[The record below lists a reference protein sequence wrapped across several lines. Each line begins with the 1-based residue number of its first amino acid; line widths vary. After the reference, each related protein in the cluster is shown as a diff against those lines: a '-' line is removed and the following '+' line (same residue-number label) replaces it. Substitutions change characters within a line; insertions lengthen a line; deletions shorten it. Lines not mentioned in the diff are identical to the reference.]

1 MPNRNPDRPLLGRL
15 IAALVRASG
24 RLPLPALHAIA
35 ITLGHLI
42 WPLRDPNRRIIEAN
56 LAICYPD
63 LTSRERQRL
72 GRRSMVET
80 AKTALEAGRLW
91 FGPAAVTARLW
102 RETVGAEHLEAAQA
116 QGRGVILAI
125 PHLGCWEF
133 LGLALSRQQSMTS
146 LYRPPRMTTLE
157 QLVRDGRERFGARLV
172 PVGSRGIRAV
182 LTRLRDG
189 ELVAILPDQA
199 PAKQNGVIAPF
210 YGQPAWTMTLL
221 GRVAASS
228 GAPVV
233 FTWAERLPRGR
244 GFRVHFEPAPEG
256 IADPDPEVATRAL
269 NQGVEA
275 CVRQRPDQYQWC
287 YRRFGHIRGWKPYQK
302 GGARRAPPGM
312 DSGLRG

>member
-1 MPNRNPDRPLLGRL
+1 MPPENPDHPLLGRF
-15 IAALVRASG
+15 IASIIRGSG
-24 RLPLPALHAIA
+24 RLPLPILHALGSL
-35 ITLGHLI
+35 LGHLI

-56 LAICYPD
+56 LGICYPD
-63 LTSRERQRL
+63 RSPRERRRL
-72 GRRSMVET
+72 GRRSMIET

-91 FGPAAVTARLW
+91 YGPARVTERLW
-102 RETVGAEHLEAAQA
+102 RETVGAEHLEAAQS

-133 LGLALSRQQSMTS
+133 LGLALSRQQPMTS
-146 LYRPPRMTTLE
+146 LYRPPRMTNLE
-157 QLVRDGRERFGARLV
+157 GLVRAGRERFGARLV

-182 LTRLRDG
+182 LTRLRAG

-199 PAKQNGVIAPF
+199 PAKENGVIAPF
-210 YGQPAWTMTLL
+210 CGKPAWTMTLL
-221 GRVAASS
+221 GRLATSS

-256 IADPDPEVATRAL
+256 IADADPEVATRVL
-269 NQGVEA
+269 NEGVEA

-287 YRRFGHIRGWKPYQK
+287 YRRFAHIEGWKPYGK
-302 GGARRAPPGM
+302 RR
-312 DSGLRG
+312 